1 MTHRSHPPSCL
12 PQRDNRVKAHQGSDR
27 QGVVVPMLSVCPVHR
42 QSTRWLARTIKPAMS
57 RTLSCLGGPDPRP
70 GSLAASSRRCW
81 RMRCPPTRAAGL
93 NCAWISKRARYG
105 VRVARGYS
113 VGAVRCRG
121 SARLCSGDGW
131 QIATGSPAKPHARVR
146 ALDSGRG
153 DLCRGSRCHNIS
165 LSPLSRGRTRVGDAG
180 VCRQGSVW
188 YTPRAVAVPLDITSV
203 TWSDVPRGV
212 VLKGLPPATAALSHN
227 SSRFASV
234 P

>member
-153 DLCRGSRCHNIS
+153 DLRRSGRSRMKNLNP
-165 LSPLSRGRTRVGDAG
+165 LSPVRSG
-180 VCRQGSVW
+180 V
-188 YTPRAVAVPLDITSV
+188 RAVTMIA
-203 TWSDVPRGV
+203 R
-212 VLKGLPPATAALSHN
+212 
-227 SSRFASV
+227 
-234 P
+234 